1 MALSRIKT
9 GGIEDGT
16 IQDVDVND
24 IAVGKI
30 TGAVTS
36 WNLTGE
42 IPSAHLNATNLGTG
56 TVPDARLNIGTS
68 AGQLIQL
75 DGSGRLPAVD
85 GSLLSNVGLAY
96 AESVVVPTAGQQTFN
111 INYTVGKIQIFLNG
125 VKLIVGTDV
134 TATTGTTVVFP
145 ASPALTTN
153 DTVSLCTF

>member
-1 MALSRIKT
+1 MAVSRIKT

-16 IQDVDVND
+16 IQDVDIND
-24 IAVGKI
+24 VATTK
-30 TGAVTS
+30 
-36 WNLTGE
+36 LTGL
-42 IPSAHLNATNLGTG
+42 IQSANLSADNLGSG
-56 TVPDARLNIGTS
+56 TVPDARLNIGTG

-75 DGSGRLPAVD
+75 DGSGRLPAVS
-85 GSLLSNVGLAY
+85 GALLTNVGLAY
-96 AESVVVPTAGQQTFN
+96 SESVVTPTAGQQTFN

-125 VKLIVGTDV
+125 VKLVVGTDV